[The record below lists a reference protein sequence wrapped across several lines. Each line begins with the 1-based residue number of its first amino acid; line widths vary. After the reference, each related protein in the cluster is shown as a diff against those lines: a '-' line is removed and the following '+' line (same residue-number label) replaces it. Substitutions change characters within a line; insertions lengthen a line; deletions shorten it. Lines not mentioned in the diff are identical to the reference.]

1 MKIINQV
8 RKYAAPVAVVTS
20 AAVAST
26 SAFAVDIATEFAAAK
41 TQAEANVDLV
51 VVGVVALALLTFGV
65 GALLSWAR
73 K

>member
-1 MKIINQV
+1 MKIINAV
-8 RKYAAPVAVVTS
+8 RKYAAPVAIVTS

>member
-1 MKIINQV
+1 MKIINAV
-8 RKYAAPVAVVTS
+8 RKYAAPVAVVAS
-20 AAVAST
+20 AAVASS

>member
-1 MKIINQV
+1 MKIINAV
-8 RKYAAPVAVVTS
+8 RKCAAPVAVVTS

>member
-1 MKIINQV
+1 MKIINAV

>member
-1 MKIINQV
+1 MKIISTV
-8 RKYAAPVAVVTS
+8 RKFAAPVAVVTS

>member
-1 MKIINQV
+1 MKYINMV

-20 AAVAST
+20 AVVASS

-41 TQAEANVDLV
+41 AQAEANMDLV
-51 VVGVVALALLTFGV
+51 IVGVVALALLGFGV
-65 GALLSWAR
+65 AALLGWAR

>member
-1 MKIINQV
+1 MKFINAV
-8 RKYAAPVAVVTS
+8 RKYAAPVAVVSS
-20 AAVAST
+20 AVVASS

>member
-1 MKIINQV
+1 MKIITQV

-20 AAVAST
+20 AVVASS

-41 TQAEANVDLV
+41 TQAEGNIDLV

>member
-1 MKIINQV
+1 MKIINAV

-20 AAVAST
+20 AVVASS

-41 TQAEANVDLV
+41 AAAEGNINLV
-51 VVGVVALALLTFGV
+51 VVGVVALALLTFGI
-65 GALLSWAR
+65 GAVLSWTR

>member
-1 MKIINQV
+1 MKIINAV

-20 AAVAST
+20 AAVASS

-65 GALLSWAR
+65 SALLSWAR

>member
-1 MKIINQV
+1 MKIINAL
-8 RKYAAPVAVVTS
+8 RKSAAPVAVVTS

>member
-8 RKYAAPVAVVTS
+8 RKYAAPVAVVVST
-20 AAVAST
+20 AVASS
-26 SAFAVDIATEFAAAK
+26 SAFAVDITKEFEAAK
-41 TQAEANVDLV
+41 TVAEANVNMVIL
-51 VVGVVALALLTFGV
+51 GVVALALLTFGI

>member
-1 MKIINQV
+1 MKIINAV

-41 TQAEANVDLV
+41 ASAEGNINLV
-51 VVGVVALALLTFGV
+51 VVGVVALALLTFGI
-65 GALLSWAR
+65 GAVLSWTR

>member
-1 MKIINQV
+1 MKFVKNL
-8 RKYAAPVAVVTS
+8 RRYAAPVAVVTS

-41 TQAEANVDLV
+41 TQAEANIDLV

>member
-1 MKIINQV
+1 MKIINAV

-41 TQAEANVDLV
+41 TQAEANIDLV

>member
-1 MKIINQV
+1 MKFINSV